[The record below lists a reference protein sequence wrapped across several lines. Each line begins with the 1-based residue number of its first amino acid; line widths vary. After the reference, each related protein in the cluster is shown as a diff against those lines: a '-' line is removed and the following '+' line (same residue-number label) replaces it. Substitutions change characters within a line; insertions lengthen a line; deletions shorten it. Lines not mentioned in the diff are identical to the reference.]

1 MLLAFDLRF
10 LDYNS
15 SGLLKKIAKI
25 LISDQA
31 RVNRGNNYEY
41 PGQRW
46 VPAACSIYHAVK
58 RKHSLY
64 KPGFKWADLEWFA
77 LNQP

>member
-1 MLLAFDLRF
+1 MSTL
-10 LDYNS
+10 
-15 SGLLKKIAKI
+15 
-25 LISDQA
+25 
-31 RVNRGNNYEY
+31 GNAGF
-41 PGQRW
+41 P
-46 VPAACSIYHAVK
+46 ACSIYHAVK